1 MSYSAQF
8 PSVMSP
14 VDSSIHLTENGSPKS
29 SLFLPVPPSPFGS
42 PRSAS
47 AMAAPIPISRPVSR
61 GTTPSLSRH
70 NSQRH
75 HPYSASPASFVE
87 TPLFRPRSAASASAS
102 DYSEWDS
109 EASAA
114 TYDFY
119 GSSVDSYCT
128 TPATSCDTPSSQL
141 PVPPSTSAGYEES
154 PFVVGRQPR
163 IGRGGKPVKSHT
175 RQTRA
180 GAHQAP
186 SERLYPLPARTAASS
201 DPHPPR
207 PDPSNDPFAQPGTTA
222 SDTTLTLLRLEIFNE
237 PPSLHR
243 PRSAASA
250 SASDYSE
257 WDSEASAATYD
268 FYGSSVDSYCTT
280 PATSCDT
287 PSSQLPV
294 PPSTSAGYEESP
306 FVVGRQPRIG
316 RGGKPVK
323 SHTRK
328 LEPGH
333 IKRPPNAFILFRS
346 HCCQPDSSS
355 SLDPSKPEPPGTAHA
370 RHLASLEIN
379 NSQHIS
385 VIVSQVWKGLSAK
398 DKSYWEDKARIAKE
412 EHQRLHPDYKYRPQQ
427 RMRDSAGKKKRRD
440 MRDVNEHREACNEV
454 ARQVLEIERERRR
467 RNGSTEDEDE
477 EFTPAVAPSPQPK
490 KKKSPRA
497 TRTSARST
505 RSKAK
510 EKATSVP
517 QYPSP
522 EGIFDL
528 ELPDHRTAI
537 DATVYLPPFEAPSR
551 PHTAHNCDQTVSP
564 VDVPPSVSPQHV
576 SAQVL
581 NSPEGQFSYMNQLDA
596 FFAQSQS
603 LPSSASFSIDP
614 RIASAPSSRP
624 ATALAQQ
631 SSMEPILSNPFASPP
646 PSSAPKT
653 ASTFVLPNPQS
664 PNRPA
669 TAAASASPFEQLQN
683 YTLGGALPAAPRTAN
698 PDVPV
703 SPFDARFAHSERPAP
718 LPIDALKQR
727 RGTLRASTLNAGRGD
742 LMLMQPMTTM
752 YNGRRQ
758 SIGWNTGVRRLS
770 ATAMGQYGDEAPPT
784 PRAPSFTSSALAT
797 GVLSA
802 TETFETFSFPHGLVE
817 SLPTEEPDVTAEF
830 FAQFSSA
837 VPVSGLVD
845 GADLPENSRP
855 STADSDWSDAGVE
868 RLDFDLP
875 AQYLERRRSTLVPSK
890 FATALSSVSPPSPS
904 GYHVGSTDFFMPPPS
919 ALSTAP
925 TSAVASPGPS
935 EAPYAYPAA
944 AGFSPDV
951 ASGITVNAE
960 DWLSGAAANMHVT
973 EEAASRGAALSV
985 IQERLLQQQQP
996 ESNQLFS
1003 GMTTSTE
1010 PSTDCEYVFLTMD
1023 QLQDAELMAKIHR
1036 HGFGI
1041 AFEPAPAA
1049 EASFPSTPFAH
1060 SPHNA
1065 HSAAF

>member
-29 SLFLPVPPSPFGS
+29 SLFLPVPPSPYGS

-87 TPLFRPRSAASASAS
+87 APLFRPRSATSAS

-109 EASAA
+109 EASVA
-114 TYDFY
+114 TY
-119 GSSVDSYCT
+119 
-128 TPATSCDTPSSQL
+128 
-141 PVPPSTSAGYEES
+141 E
-154 PFVVGRQPR
+154 
-163 IGRGGKPVKSHT
+163 
-175 RQTRA
+175 
-180 GAHQAP
+180 
-186 SERLYPLPARTAASS
+186 
-201 DPHPPR
+201 
-207 PDPSNDPFAQPGTTA
+207 
-222 SDTTLTLLRLEIFNE
+222 
-237 PPSLHR
+237 
-243 PRSAASA
+243 
-250 SASDYSE
+250 
-257 WDSEASAATYD
+257 

-355 SLDPSKPEPPGTAHA
+355 SLDPSMPEPPGTAHA

-467 RNGSTEDEDE
+467 RNGSTEDEDEDE

>member
-8 PSVMSP
+8 PSVLSP
-14 VDSSIHLTENGSPKS
+14 VDSSIHLTDNGSPKS
-29 SLFLPVPPSPFGS
+29 TLFLPIPPSSFGS
-42 PRSAS
+42 PSSAS

-75 HPYSASPASFVE
+75 HPYSQSASPASFAE
-87 TPLFRPRSAASASAS
+87 APLFRPSSATSAS

-114 TYDFY
+114 TYEFY

-141 PVPPSTSAGYEES
+141 PVPPSTSAGFEES

-163 IGRGGKPVKSHT
+163 IGK
-175 RQTRA
+175 
-180 GAHQAP
+180 
-186 SERLYPLPARTAASS
+186 
-201 DPHPPR
+201 
-207 PDPSNDPFAQPGTTA
+207 
-222 SDTTLTLLRLEIFNE
+222 
-237 PPSLHR
+237 
-243 PRSAASA
+243 
-250 SASDYSE
+250 
-257 WDSEASAATYD
+257 
-268 FYGSSVDSYCTT
+268 
-280 PATSCDT
+280 
-287 PSSQLPV
+287 
-294 PPSTSAGYEESP
+294 
-306 FVVGRQPRIG
+306 
-316 RGGKPVK
+316 GGKPVK

-346 HCCQPDSSS
+346 HCCQPDSS
-355 SLDPSKPEPPGTAHA
+355 LDPSMPEPPGTAHA

-398 DKSYWEDKARIAKE
+398 DKSYWDEKARIAKE
-412 EHQRLHPDYKYRPQQ
+412 EHQRLHPHYKYRPQQ

-467 RNGSTEDEDE
+467 RNGSTEE
-477 EFTPAVAPSPQPK
+477 EEGDAPEVAPAPQPK

-510 EKATSVP
+510 AKATSVP

-528 ELPDHRTAI
+528 ELSDHRTAV
-537 DATVYLPPFEAPSR
+537 DATVFLPPFEAPSR
-551 PHTAHNCDQTVSP
+551 PHTAHNFEQTVSP
-564 VDVPPSVSPQHV
+564 IEFPPSVSPQHA

-603 LPSSASFSIDP
+603 LPSSAPFSIDP
-614 RIASAPSSRP
+614 RLASAPTSRP
-624 ATALAQQ
+624 ATALPQQ
-631 SSMEPILSNPFASPP
+631 SSMEPVFSNPFTSPP

-664 PNRPA
+664 PGRPA
-669 TAAASASPFEQLQN
+669 TAAASASPFEQLQSS
-683 YTLGGALPAAPRTAN
+683 TLGGALPAAPRTAN

-703 SPFDARFAHSERPAP
+703 SPFDARFAHSDRPAP

-727 RGTLRASTLNAGRGD
+727 RGTLKASTLNAGRGD

-770 ATAMGQYGDEAPPT
+770 ATAMGQLGDEAPPT
-784 PRAPSFTSSALAT
+784 PRAPSFASSALAT

-802 TETFETFSFPHGLVE
+802 TESFETFSFPQGLVE

-837 VPVSGLVD
+837 VPITGLFD

-890 FATALSSVSPPSPS
+890 FATSLSSVSPSPL

-944 AGFSPDV
+944 SSFSPDV
-951 ASGITVNAE
+951 PSGITVNAE

-996 ESNQLFS
+996 EANQLLS

-1023 QLQDAELMAKIHR
+1023 QLQDAGLMAKIHR

-1049 EASFPSTPFAH
+1049 DASFPSTPFAH

-1065 HSAAF
+1065 HSATF